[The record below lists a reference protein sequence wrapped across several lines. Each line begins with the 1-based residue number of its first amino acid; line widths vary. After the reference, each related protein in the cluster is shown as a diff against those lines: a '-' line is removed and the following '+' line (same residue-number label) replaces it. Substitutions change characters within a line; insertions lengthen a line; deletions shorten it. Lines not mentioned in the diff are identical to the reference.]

1 MEKGLSPY
9 TGKKDYQNELY
20 NLAIKLLVI
29 HWYENRE
36 IVGVYNFEPLFVDKD
51 FVVEEPP
58 VKVVV
63 DVKDTNSDEP
73 GYEQISIFDD
83 MGE

>member
-1 MEKGLSPY
+1 MKESIGL
-9 TGKKDYQNELY
+9 D
-20 NLAIKLLVI
+20 
-29 HWYENRE
+29 ENRE

-83 MGE
+83 MGD